1 MNRVIAAFKK
11 VRLHQILMTFLA
23 GFLLFVSTACN
34 NAGDT
39 GMGDTRQEVPSGL
52 QSESGVQAK
61 NPRPE
66 VPEAATTNR
75 FQGGTMNEF
84 SDIDPRTKQAGA
96 AADKAAVLK
105 ENAERNVIDQTSNVG
120 ENTRRILDKKGENA
134 EDLGKNLQRS
144 TENTKYKAQD
154 TADNLGRSAKQSV
167 ENVKDST
174 TRGVNRAAEDV
185 KDNTRGAFGG
195 LNRSANRAGENVK
208 ESARG
213 TAYDMDRSASRVVDK
228 VADKAQRAAENTPE
242 LVQNKANEAGKNTS
256 NFIQD
261 KVNQFVRGAERTVDK
276 TTDTLTNAVD

>member
-11 VRLHQILMTFLA
+11 VRLRQVLMTFLA

-34 NAGDT
+34 NAKNT
-39 GMGDTRQEVPSGL
+39 GMGSTRQEVPSGL

-84 SDIDPRTKQAGA
+84 SDIDPRTKQTEGTTRTSAQE
-96 AADKAAVLK
+96 LI
-105 ENAERNVIDQTSNVG
+105 ENAKRNIDQPGDVGEKTKRSLGKVPEGLDNVG
-120 ENTRRILDKKGENA
+120 ANLKQSA
-134 EDLGKNLQRS
+134 EDVKN
-144 TENTKYKAQD
+144 KAQG

-185 KDNTRGAFGG
+185 KDNTRGAFSG

-213 TAYDMDRSASRVVDK
+213 TAYDLDRSASRAVDK

-276 TTDTLTNAVD
+276 TTDTLTDAVD